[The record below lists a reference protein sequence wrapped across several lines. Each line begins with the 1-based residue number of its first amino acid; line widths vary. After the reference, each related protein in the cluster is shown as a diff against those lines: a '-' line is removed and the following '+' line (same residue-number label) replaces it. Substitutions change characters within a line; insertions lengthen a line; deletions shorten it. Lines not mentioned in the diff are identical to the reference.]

1 MDDGFFVGYLDEYPE
16 YPTQGENLKD
26 FEENLL
32 DIYEMI
38 QDGTLEVSQKH
49 GVLEIAKWIVP
60 ILYIFLRNMDL
71 NFTGTA
77 QDMIFTYKKLQVKK
91 LPSQDIQK

>member
-1 MDDGFFVGYLDEYPE
+1 MNLKYTYEMDGDFLVGYLDDYPE

-38 QDGTLEVSQKH
+38 RNGTLDTYQKH
-49 GVLEIAKWIVP
+49 GVLEIA
-60 ILYIFLRNMDL
+60 
-71 NFTGTA
+71 
-77 QDMIFTYKKLQVKK
+77 
-91 LPSQDIQK
+91 

>member
-1 MDDGFFVGYLDEYPE
+1 MDNAQFVAESGNLSQRTLKLKYTFEMDGDFFVGYLDDYPE

-38 QDGTLEVSQKH
+38 QNGTLDVNQKH
-49 GVLEIAKWIVP
+49 GVLEIAV
-60 ILYIFLRNMDL
+60 
-71 NFTGTA
+71 
-77 QDMIFTYKKLQVKK
+77 
-91 LPSQDIQK
+91 

>member
-1 MDDGFFVGYLDEYPE
+1 MENCVTAECGKPSLKKKELQYTYEMDGDFFVGHLDDYPE

-38 QDGTLEVSQKH
+38 QNGTLEVRQKH
-49 GVLEIAKWIVP
+49 GVLEIAV
-60 ILYIFLRNMDL
+60 
-71 NFTGTA
+71 
-77 QDMIFTYKKLQVKK
+77 
-91 LPSQDIQK
+91 

>member
-1 MDDGFFVGYLDEYPE
+1 MNLKYTYEMDDGFFVGYLDEYPE

-38 QDGTLEVSQKH
+38 QEGTLEVSQKH
-49 GVLEIAKWIVP
+49 GVLEIAK
-60 ILYIFLRNMDL
+60 
-71 NFTGTA
+71 
-77 QDMIFTYKKLQVKK
+77 
-91 LPSQDIQK
+91 